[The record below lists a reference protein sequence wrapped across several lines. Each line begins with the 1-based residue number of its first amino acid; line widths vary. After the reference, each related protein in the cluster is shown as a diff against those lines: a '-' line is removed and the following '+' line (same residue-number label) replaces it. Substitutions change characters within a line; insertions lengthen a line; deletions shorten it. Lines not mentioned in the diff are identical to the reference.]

1 MENTL
6 KLWLHNLLAV
16 LQVSCSLGVSYLLSR
31 FHLKLWPPPVTACF
45 WPGSR
50 DPFTTSLPNFL
61 AEEGNCNQ
69 TPTVVSETNTRPGYF
84 DDSYQF
90 IEFPA
95 SAVLTDGIKG
105 ERGSPSPNYWRG
117 EEYKE
122 AGFVLDLGCKSFLRE
137 IRVRRPSR
145 EE

>member
-1 MENTL
+1 MTAMSTLLDSSLKQVDLSKEFRAIISTVTLMLNTY
-6 KLWLHNLLAV
+6 V
-16 LQVSCSLGVSYLLSR
+16 
-31 FHLKLWPPPVTACF
+31 
-45 WPGSR
+45 
-50 DPFTTSLPNFL
+50 NFL